1 MENLT
6 QVDRIIELIK
16 IYSKTTISDEIIKL
30 DIEELIDRSCN
41 FINNSVFPVSLERTI
56 AKNLAVLYD
65 TDKELLGAVQVKEG
79 QTTVT
84 YSKPV
89 DFDTIFDNMKQN
101 LMPFRRLPM
110 ERLLK

>member
-1 MENLT
+1 MKTLT

-16 IYSKTTISDEIIKL
+16 VYSKTTISDEIIKL
-30 DIEELIDRSCN
+30 DVEELIDRSCN
-41 FINNSVFPVSLERTI
+41 YIQNSVLPVSLERTI
-56 AKNLAVLYD
+56 AKNLSLVYD

-84 YSKPV
+84 YNKPI
-89 DFDTIFDNMKQN
+89 DYDTIFDNMKQN